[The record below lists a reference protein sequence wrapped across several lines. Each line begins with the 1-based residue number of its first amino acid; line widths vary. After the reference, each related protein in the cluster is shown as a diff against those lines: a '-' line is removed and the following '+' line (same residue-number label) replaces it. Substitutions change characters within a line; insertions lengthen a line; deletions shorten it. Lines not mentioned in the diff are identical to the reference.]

1 MYRKELIG
9 LLRDHPVSL
18 HQLALLLD
26 SDEHAVETDLG
37 HLVRSLRHS
46 EWRTVVTPAR
56 CRRCGFRFQGRR
68 LHKPGKCPLC
78 KGTWISAPLI
88 GVEARR

>member
-9 LLRDHPVSL
+9 MLRDHPVSL

-37 HLVRSLRHS
+37 HLVRSLSH
-46 EWRTVVTPAR
+46 
-56 CRRCGFRFQGRR
+56 C
-68 LHKPGKCPLC
+68 
-78 KGTWISAPLI
+78 
-88 GVEARR
+88 